1 MENDEVKLKF
11 IQDAL
16 VQYGEDVQSE
26 MRRQIKKMGV
36 QDTNKLHN
44 SIRYSV
50 NRSQYSQ
57 GELKLIFTEYGRMV
71 DMGAG
76 KGVKSNREK
85 RMIFVKSRNN
95 EARKA
100 RKIYSPIAYGL
111 ISKLS
116 GTLQYGYTQDVI
128 KSIKSKL
135 K

>member
-1 MENDEVKLKF
+1 MEDNEVKLKF
-11 IQDAL
+11 IENAL
-16 VQYGEDVQSE
+16 VQYGEDVQRE
-26 MRRQIKKMGV
+26 MRRQIKFMGV
-36 QDTNKLHN
+36 LDTNKLYN

-50 NRSQYSQ
+50 NRSNSSQ

-85 RMIFVKSRNN
+85 RMVFVKSRNN

-116 GTLQYGYTQDVI
+116 GTLQYGYTQDII